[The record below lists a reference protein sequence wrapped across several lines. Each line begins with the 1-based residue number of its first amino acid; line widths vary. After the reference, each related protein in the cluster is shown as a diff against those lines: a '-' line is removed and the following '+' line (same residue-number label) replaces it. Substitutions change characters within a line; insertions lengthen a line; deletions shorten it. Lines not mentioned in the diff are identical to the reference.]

1 MKLSRLRKIT
11 WRLVFVYALIVVL
24 VVCARQD
31 PLKYARPWFWG
42 GFALVAL
49 GEWVRMWAA
58 GHLVKN
64 KVLTVTG
71 PYAYVKNP
79 LYIGTFLCMVGFSIM
94 ALGDPTG
101 VWWQANMNWILL
113 GVGIL
118 GFVAYYV
125 PHKKKREG
133 DRLRDIFGEAWDHYD
148 HAVPDYFPKLTR
160 YERASNA
167 PWSWKAACENSEQW
181 TPLAITAGV
190 LALLFNR
197 FLIDFVMSVV
207 GKITR

>member
-31 PLKYARPWFWG
+31 ALKYARPWFWD

-94 ALGDPTG
+94 ALGDPSA

-113 GVGIL
+113 GVAIL

-125 PHKKKREG
+125 PYKKKREG

-148 HAVPDYFPKLTR
+148 RAVPDYFPRLRR
-160 YERASNA
+160 YERASTA
-167 PWSWKAACENSEQW
+167 PWSWQAARENSEHW
-181 TPLAITAGV
+181 TPLAIAAGA

-197 FLIDFVMSVV
+197 PLIDLVMSVV
-207 GKITR
+207 GKISG

>member
-24 VVCARQD
+24 VVCARHD

-94 ALGDPTG
+94 ALGDSAG
-101 VWWQANMNWILL
+101 VWWQADMNWILL

-125 PHKKKREG
+125 PYKKKREG
-133 DRLRDIFGEAWDHYD
+133 DRLRDIFGESWDHYD
-148 HAVPDYFPKLTR
+148 RAVPDYFPKLTR
-160 YERASNA
+160 YERASKA

-181 TPLAITAGV
+181 TPLAIAAGT
-190 LALLFNR
+190 LAILFNKA
-197 FLIDFVMSVV
+197 LIDVVMSIV
-207 GKITR
+207 GKISG

>member
-11 WRLVFVYALIVVL
+11 WRLVFVYALIVIL

-31 PLKYARPWFWG
+31 PLKYVRPWFWG

-64 KVLTVTG
+64 KVLTFTG

-94 ALGDPTG
+94 ALGDPAG

-113 GVGIL
+113 GIGIL

-125 PHKKKREG
+125 PYKKKREG
-133 DRLRDIFGEAWDHYD
+133 DRLHDIFGEAWDHYD
-148 HAVPDYFPKLTR
+148 RAVPDYFPKLTR

-181 TPLAITAGV
+181 TPFAIAAGT
-190 LALLFNR
+190 LALLFNKV
-197 FLIDFVMSVV
+197 LIDFVMSAV
-207 GKITR
+207 GKITG

>member
-31 PLKYARPWFWG
+31 ALKYARPWFWG
-42 GFALVAL
+42 GFALVAV

-71 PYAYVKNP
+71 PYAHVKNP

-94 ALGDPTG
+94 ALGDPSA

-113 GVGIL
+113 GVAIL

-125 PHKKKREG
+125 PYKKKREG

-148 HAVPDYFPKLTR
+148 RAVPDYFPKLTR

-167 PWSWKAACENSEQW
+167 PWSWKAARENSEHW
-181 TPLAITAGV
+181 TPLAIAAGT
-190 LALLFNR
+190 LALLFNKA
-197 FLIDFVMSVV
+197 LIDLVMSVV
-207 GKITR
+207 GKISG